1 MMKLLLSVTMAHL
14 RVIWALPSQLGT
26 RIYIPCPN
34 NLYDT
39 AYCCSQSPLGDYVDC
54 ASPALPTTN
63 AADFQNQ
70 CAWVGQIPLCC
81 VRPLIGTPVV
91 FCTDPLGLGPFGVK

>member
-1 MMKLLLSVTMAHL
+1 MKLLLSALIVNLGTT
-14 RVIWALPSQLGT
+14 WAFPSQLET
-26 RIYIPCPN
+26 RTYIPCPN

-39 AYCCSQSPLGDYVDC
+39 AYCCSQGPLGDYVDC
-54 ASPALPTTN
+54 AYPALPTTN

-70 CAWVGQIPLCC
+70 CASIGKIPLCC

-91 FCTDPLGLGPFGVK
+91 FCTNPPGLGPFGGK

>member
-1 MMKLLLSVTMAHL
+1 MKFLSLIMIAPLGVT
-14 RVIWALPSQLGT
+14 WALPSQLES
-26 RIYIPCPN
+26 RLYIPCPN

-39 AYCCSQSPLGDYVDC
+39 AYCCSQGPLGDYIDC
-54 ASPALPTTN
+54 AYPPITIIS

-70 CAWVGQIPLCC
+70 CAWIGQVPVCC

-91 FCTDPLGLGPFGVK
+91 FCTNPPGLGPFGSK